1 MTYQKALEAYIAA
14 TNTHDFNEVRKLL
27 HPQAVYWF
35 TDKSCTTPEQI
46 RAYFENA
53 WNLIREEV
61 YSARDVQWVAEGPQ
75 SAACIY
81 TYVWE
86 GYHKGKF
93 VSGSGRGTNVFV
105 KDEEGEWKLVHEHLS
120 GAVQV

>member
-1 MTYQKALEAYIAA
+1 MTYQNALEAYITA
-14 TNTHDFNEVRKLL
+14 TNTHDFNEVRKIL

-35 TDKSCTTPEQI
+35 TDKSCTTTEQI
-46 RAYFENA
+46 RAYFENT

-61 YSARDVQWVAEGPQ
+61 YSVRDVQWIAEGPQ

-81 TYVWE
+81 TYCWE
-86 GYHKGKF
+86 GYHEGKF

-105 KDEEGEWKLVHEHLS
+105 KDAAGEWKLVHEHLS
-120 GAVQV
+120 GAVQ